1 MNDTVSAQADRTSAL
16 VPLLEAARV
25 VEERL
30 ERALGTIGLSKS
42 KLICLTRLVEA
53 EESLPL
59 SVLAE
64 RCSCVRSNV
73 TQLVDRLEDEG
84 LVRRINDPADRRSV
98 RAELT
103 RQGRDAQVQGDKLF
117 RAEEVRVAAELS
129 PTVRAALSALAASRE

>member
-1 MNDTVSAQADRTSAL
+1 MI
-16 VPLLEAARV
+16 PLLEAARV

-30 ERALGTIGLSKS
+30 ERKLGAIGLSKA

-53 EESLPL
+53 KESLPL

-84 LVRRINDPADRRSV
+84 LVRRINDPEDRRSV

-103 RQGRDAQVQGDKLF
+103 KEGRDIQVKGDRLF
-117 RAEEVRVAAELS
+117 RAEEARVATEL
-129 PTVRAALSALAASRE
+129 PVAVRAALSALAASRE